1 MLVTVAK
8 LKSADV
14 VAICLPCNVTFDVH
28 DMRIVIA
35 NIWSQSLRDYI
46 VTIND
51 NMLFYDMLVYC
62 LSIHFRNVEIVIGKR
77 ECCFVLYILSACISI
92 YKLLNFV
99 LKL

>member
-51 NMLFYDMLVYC
+51 KHVVLRYVGLLFVYTFQKCRDSNWQKGMLFCTV
-62 LSIHFRNVEIVIGKR
+62 HT
-77 ECCFVLYILSACISI
+77 
-92 YKLLNFV
+92 
-99 LKL
+99 